1 MLNWTAMRFSDYLVL
16 LFRFFCNRF
25 IGSLAPAD
33 EVATKSRVKL
43 ALVVLELVG
52 VAVQLS

>member
-1 MLNWTAMRFSDYLVL
+1 MLNWTAMQFSDFLVL
-16 LFRFFCNRF
+16 LFRFFNNRF
-25 IGSLAPAD
+25 IGPLAPAD

-52 VAVQLS
+52 VAVQLG